1 VTQNLKLG
9 VWEGRLWAQGNPKS
23 VVGEASVSTRDSFA
37 RVERLLACNERGLEG
52 TTGVR
57 IGGWSQQ

>member
-23 VVGEASVSTRDSFA
+23 VVGEASVRPIILDK
-37 RVERLLACNERGLEG
+37 
-52 TTGVR
+52 
-57 IGGWSQQ
+57 SQY